1 MNKIQKLLL
10 EERGIARRCFQA
22 TSKEARVIKKFFK
35 VLMILFLSVSLAS
48 TLSAQKLG
56 GSLKGK
62 ISDTQGFPLPGAF
75 VYVASSALLGIQ
87 NYITDDTG
95 LYGFWELPPGRYKLS
110 VEMPGFKTINIDNI
124 IIQVNMTVTIN
135 VTLEASTIEEEITIE
150 RPSPTLDVKSTK
162 ASFVLDKDIL
172 NHIPLARAL
181 TDIINTA
188 PSAVSSDAPPGELIS
203 LQGAGVRSNA
213 YALDGAPINDS
224 VTMAPLFNINFDTI
238 EEVELETGAHPA
250 KMGITDGGYINVLTK
265 SGGNNMTAGI
275 LFYHTAESMAKSLWT
290 NEELNEFQ
298 APALLGDKNLWD
310 MSLTFGGKI
319 LEDRAWF
326 FSNVRYNYLS
336 RKTPFVHWS
345 DPQGII
351 HEAYDWSNKEVAGF
365 FKLSAQINPR
375 FRFRGTFNFLDLYQ
389 PVAADK
395 FSWNL
400 PQESTRELDHEKN
413 LEAGGI
419 LNYNLSQNTFFD
431 FAVSY
436 VNRSSPYF
444 LTKQEAANPQ
454 YCDAGTGY
462 FWGSGGLN
470 EKSRRNIFLA
480 SVNATR
486 FQDRFLGA
494 SHELKAG
501 GEYEQVS
508 AEMSTWKEDNLFMT
522 YWNGSPY
529 FYGYAPS
536 PKTGNLVGT
545 GLISFYIASKTEGQM
560 VVKEELR
567 RFGVSIQDSAT
578 FAGRATFLLGLR
590 FDRSDVRLPTF
601 AKGESGNPVSVKI
614 GEDLVK
620 PLAETNPYKSNYIL
634 QWNNMMTWTSWSPRA
649 GLSIDVFK
657 DGKTALKA
665 NFSRYPELLSLQYT
679 FPLSPFFPTRYHQ
692 FTWYDENLDGKVD
705 TNDTYAL
712 YPEDYRLYTGSYYKK
727 RIDSNLAP
735 PYTNEYTV
743 SIQQEIFKDA
753 SVSLSYISRT
763 KKNIIENVLYA
774 PDQNQ
779 DWYLY
784 DQSTQGWWIPFSTTV
799 PGIDNYPD
807 TPVTAYFWSN
817 SAPSLFDHIKN
828 VPELE
833 RKYRAFEFVFKK
845 RMSHNWQL
853 LGSAVFSEAT
863 GNIGLDYEATSGFSA
878 AADSPN
884 YFVNLP
890 GNSRLEL
897 DRPVLVRVMGTYK
910 FPLGFFLSFYFTHS
924 SGAPWARSVTICP
937 PASWLQEK
945 NAYSAAAQV
954 YLEKPGTRRYQP
966 LENLDL
972 RIEKEMPLKGL
983 GLMRAYLDILNVLG
997 KKYSILNQNDGG
1009 FWFPAA
1015 ENTNQGV
1022 RTLDPSYKKF
1032 ATLQGLRIF
1041 KFSLSLEF

>member
-1 MNKIQKLLL
+1 
-10 EERGIARRCFQA
+10 
-22 TSKEARVIKKFFK
+22 
-35 VLMILFLSVSLAS
+35 
-48 TLSAQKLG
+48 
-56 GSLKGK
+56 
-62 ISDTQGFPLPGAF
+62 
-75 VYVASSALLGIQ
+75 
-87 NYITDDTG
+87 
-95 LYGFWELPPGRYKLS
+95 
-110 VEMPGFKTINIDNI
+110 
-124 IIQVNMTVTIN
+124 MTVTIN

-150 RPSPTLDVKSTK
+150 RPSPMLDVKSTK
-162 ASFVLDKDIL
+162 ASFVLDKDLL

-181 TDIINTA
+181 PDIINTA
-188 PSAVSSDAPPGELIS
+188 PGAVRSDSPAGELIA
-203 LQGAGVRSNA
+203 LQGAAVRSNT
-213 YALDGAPINDS
+213 YSLDGAHINDP
-224 VTMAPLFNINFDTI
+224 VTMAPLSNINFDAI

-250 KMGITDGGYINVLTK
+250 EMGITDGGYINVLTK
-265 SGGNNMTAGI
+265 SGRNNMSAGI
-275 LFYHTAESMAKSLWT
+275 LLYHTAENMAKSLWA

-298 APALLGDKNLWD
+298 APAPSGDKNLWD
-310 MSLTFGGKI
+310 ISLSLGGPI

-336 RKTPFVHWS
+336 RKTPFVHWA

-351 HEAYDWSNKEVAGF
+351 HEGYDWSNQEVAGF
-365 FKLSAQINPR
+365 FTLSVQINPN
-375 FRFRGTFNFLDLYQ
+375 FRFRGMFNFLDHYQ
-389 PVAADK
+389 PIAESSP
-395 FSWNL
+395 SWNL
-400 PQESTRELDHEKN
+400 PKESTRELNHEKN
-413 LEAGGI
+413 LKASGI
-419 LNYNLSQNTFFD
+419 LNYTLNQNTFFD

-444 LTKQEAANPQ
+444 LTKKEAANPQ
-454 YCDAGTGY
+454 YYDAGTGY

-470 EKSRRNIFLA
+470 EKSRRNRFLGSA
-480 SVNATR
+480 NVTR

-501 GEYEQVS
+501 AEYEQVS
-508 AEMSTWKEDNLFMT
+508 AEMSTWKENNLIMT

-529 FYGYAPS
+529 YYGYTPS

-545 GLISFYIASKTEGQM
+545 GLIDFYITSKMEGQM

-567 RFGVSIQDSAT
+567 RFGVFIQDSVT
-578 FAGRATFLLGLR
+578 FAGLATFLLGLR
-590 FDRSDVRLPTF
+590 FDRSDVRLPAF
-601 AKGESGNPVSVKI
+601 NKGESGNPVSVTV

-620 PLAETNPYKSNYIL
+620 PLAQTNPYKSDIIP
-634 QWNNMMTWTSWSPRA
+634 QWNNMMTWTSWSPHA

-665 NFSRYPELLSLQYT
+665 NFSRYPELLSLQYA
-679 FPLSPFFPTRYHQ
+679 FPLSPYFPTRYHR
-692 FTWYDENLDGKVD
+692 FTWYDENLDGQVD
-705 TNDTYAL
+705 ANDTYAL
-712 YPEDYRLYTGSYYKK
+712 YPEDYRLYIASYYRK
-727 RIDSNLAP
+727 RIDSNLEP

-753 SVSLSYISRT
+753 SVSLSYISRA

-784 DQSTQGWWIPFSTTV
+784 DQSTQGWWIPFSTIV

-817 SAPSLFDHIKN
+817 TAPSFFDRIKN

-845 RMSHNWQL
+845 RMSHSWQL
-853 LGSAVFSEAT
+853 FGSAVFSKAT
-863 GNIGLDYEATSGFSA
+863 SNIGLDYEASSGFSA
-878 AADSPN
+878 AAGTPN
-884 YFVNLP
+884 YFINLP
-890 GNSRLEL
+890 GSSRLEL
-897 DRPVLVRVMGTYK
+897 DSPVLVKVMGTYK

-945 NAYSAAAQV
+945 NAYNSGAQV
-954 YLEKPGTRRYQP
+954 YLEKPGTRRYQSF
-966 LENLDL
+966 ENLDL
-972 RIEKEMPLKGL
+972 RIEKEMPLKGF
-983 GLMRAYLDILNVLG
+983 GLLRAYLDILNVLG
-997 KKYSILNQNDGG
+997 KKYGILNQNDGG

-1015 ENTNQGV
+1015 ENTNQGI
-1022 RTLDPSYKKF
+1022 RTSDPTYKKF
-1032 ATLQGLRIF
+1032 TSLQGLRIF